1 MNKSALGFGFTVACV
16 FWALAVSFFG
26 TNPMTE
32 EGKMLI
38 SAGLAVGGL
47 LALIMNW
54 RAGAECPARQSAGD
68 TFPLFSLR
76 FWGVML
82 LAFSVLSYGAANLPK
97 PKSKLA
103 STTTSSS
110 ARTSPRS
117 SAEPAAKGLRLQ
129 EIIIRPGEPNLT
141 AVVNGR
147 TVRAGDA
154 IGDAK
159 VVAIYRYGVQIR
171 RGQDIQWLEVCDW
184 TQVSVKPTPAGAGTS
199 SVL

>member
-1 MNKSALGFGFTVACV
+1 M
-16 FWALAVSFFG
+16 
-26 TNPMTE
+26 
-32 EGKMLI
+32 
-38 SAGLAVGGL
+38 
-47 LALIMNW
+47 
-54 RAGAECPARQSAGD
+54 
-68 TFPLFSLR
+68 
-76 FWGVML
+76 
-82 LAFSVLSYGAANLPK
+82 
-97 PKSKLA
+97 
-103 STTTSSS
+103 
-110 ARTSPRS
+110 
-117 SAEPAAKGLRLQ
+117 Q